1 MTLGQVALVGGC
13 GVGDPRQDGDEGN
26 LHPELQRGRPLVER
40 ELCMERTQFPML
52 ETYSGQNIVLGYNDL
67 DRSKF
72 SKLEYLGPWRAL
84 EVVVFFKKWIPE
96 E

>member
-1 MTLGQVALVGGC
+1 MAMRAVFILNFTEEDHC
-13 GVGDPRQDGDEGN
+13 TDE
-26 LHPELQRGRPLVER
+26 RK
-40 ELCMERTQFPML
+40 LCRERTQFPML